1 MKQQRFYLLTT
12 LRADP
17 AGLGR
22 TGSFQLHRRGLLV
35 WSWRNQDGFLLVPS
49 IHRCL
54 SVHPLALSHR
64 IAALRAVTQR
74 SEKAKEDATSSPDAK
89 ILEFMKRHFRD
100 ILLAEVSHR
109 SLARPLLLGTCCAS
123 RAVLGSGDTRQ
134 TEGTSSLPAWG
145 PPSVPALSVK

>member
-35 WSWRNQDGFLLVPS
+35 RSWRNQDGFLLVPS
-49 IHRCL
+49 IHRRL
-54 SVHPLALSHR
+54 SVHPLTLSHR

-74 SEKAKEDATSSPDAK
+74 SEKAKEDATSSPDAE
-89 ILEFMKRHFRD
+89 ILEFTCSATVAGN
-100 ILLAEVSHR
+100 LLCITR
-109 SLARPLLLGTCCAS
+109 
-123 RAVLGSGDTRQ
+123 GSGLWRYETNRRD
-134 TEGTSSLPAWG
+134 EFSACVGSAFSSCT
-145 PPSVPALSVK
+145 VR